1 MSDVTGHDDGSVKA
15 QTGGDRV
22 LAEKLADL
30 AHRLVEVNDH
40 AFALTGLAHGL
51 RNPLCRVIVKF
62 LDPDTVL
69 VDLRLD
75 VAVGRAAYS
84 KADRAAR
91 AVARQTDDSDVM
103 CEILAS
109 ELCSE
114 ADLVSLLKHLF
125 LQLDVTE
132 SASGLVTCRRQGVI
146 VMG

>member
-1 MSDVTGHDDGSVKA
+1 MALRAILQPAIARATLKSVM
-15 QTGGDRV
+15 
-22 LAEKLADL
+22 
-30 AHRLVEVNDH
+30 NDH
-40 AFALTGLAHGL
+40 AFALTGLAQGL

-62 LDPDTVL
+62 LNPDTVL

-114 ADLVSLLKHLF
+114 TDLVSLFENLLLK
-125 LQLDVTE
+125 LDITE
-132 SASGLVTCRRQGVI
+132 STTCLITCSRKCVI
-146 VMG
+146 VMCRSELHCKKVLLS